1 MNKRTFMVHVLSKND
16 IELTQKRIMSLLNV
30 KEPTNVTEVRSI
42 VGLANFSA
50 RYIPNQAT
58 MAEPLRRLTL
68 KKSIFVWG
76 KEHIQHFET
85 IKSVFEKNR

>member
-1 MNKRTFMVHVLSKND
+1 MNKRTFMGHILSKND
-16 IELTQKRIMSLLNV
+16 IELKQKRIMALLNV

-50 RYIPNQAT
+50 RYIPNQTT

-68 KKSIFVWG
+68 KKKVDLCVGKGTNTIF
-76 KEHIQHFET
+76 
-85 IKSVFEKNR
+85 